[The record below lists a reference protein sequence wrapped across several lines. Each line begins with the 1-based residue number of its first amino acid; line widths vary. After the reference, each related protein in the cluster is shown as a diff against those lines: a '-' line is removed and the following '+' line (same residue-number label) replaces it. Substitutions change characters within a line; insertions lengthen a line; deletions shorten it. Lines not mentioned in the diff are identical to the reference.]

1 MELAIADLL
10 TKGAVKEVEPQNDQF
25 TSTLFLVQK
34 ENGDFRPVINL
45 RALNRFLGKESF
57 KMEGLQI
64 VRSLIQPG
72 DFMMKLDLKDAST
85 NSSLS
90 HEVSEVCVS
99 KQNIRVPV
107 PTIRCIFGSPSLH
120 KNTETSIGCPTFTG
134 DSDCY
139 LHRRHVTPPSIEQC
153 VAGNV
158 CSGGRFPGETGVP
171 GEEREVLNHPLP
183 ADNLSRSPAGLHDN
197 DSLPASAKTNEHP
210 GHVLSPPCSK
220 ECCSE
225 CPVHPYWKNE
235 SCLSN
240 RDPDCPT
247 PLQGSSTCTPA
258 SSVTVWSQKDSAS
271 PLKFSGPGRPE
282 LVVLDSSRANGCPI
296 QLPPIDTTI
305 WTDASKTEW
314 GQLIRGYPLGAT
326 GVQKRR
332 RSISMSWSYEQQH

>member
-1 MELAIADLL
+1 MLTLKVNMTIVLQTTNLLAQWRTRITRTKDPTEGHRMELAIADLL
-10 TKGAVKEVEPQNDQF
+10 TKVKEVEPQNDQF
-25 TSTLFLVQK
+25 TSTLLLVQK

-64 VRSLIQPG
+64 SEVSNTTRGLYNEIG
-72 DFMMKLDLKDAST
+72 LEGCILCST

-90 HEVSEVCVS
+90 QEVCIKTKHVYVCVS

-107 PTIRCIFGSPSLH
+107 PTIRSIFGSPSLH
-120 KNTETSIGCPTFTG
+120 KNTETSVGCPTFTG

-139 LHRRHVTPPSIEQC
+139 LHRRHVTSPSTEQC

-158 CSGGRFPGETGVP
+158 CSGGRFPGKTGVP

-197 DSLPASAKTNEHP
+197 DTLPRPASAKTNEHP

-225 CPVHPYWKNE
+225 RPVHLYWKDE

-247 PLQGSSTCTPA
+247 PLQGSSTCTSA
-258 SSVTVWSQKDSAS
+258 SSVTVWPQKESAS
-271 PLKFSGPGRPE
+271 PLKFSGPGRP
-282 LVVLDSSRANGCPI
+282 
-296 QLPPIDTTI
+296 
-305 WTDASKTEW
+305 
-314 GQLIRGYPLGAT
+314 
-326 GVQKRR
+326 
-332 RSISMSWSYEQQH
+332 